1 MSPHTRS
8 VPPEQIS
15 IQLYT
20 LRDALDSDL
29 AGTLE
34 ALAGIGYQR
43 VEHAGFHGRN
53 AAEFRLMLDEVGL
66 WANSGHRHIPQ
77 PFDAAAWAVSLEE
90 FNVLGATDI
99 VEPAGPYQER
109 SADAWRRFAAD
120 MNVAGGQARDAGLRL
135 GDHNHAFEWLRLDDG
150 GGAPWGPWTPWDV
163 LTAETDPD
171 LVHLELD
178 VFWAFRGARDP
189 VALLEEHAG
198 RITQLHIKD
207 AGGDW
212 ETGLAD
218 PGQGVIQFERI
229 LAASFEVHDFIVEH
243 DQPADPQATARVG
256 YEFLSTLVF

>member
-8 VPPEQIS
+8 VDPDEIG

-20 LRDALDSDL
+20 LREALEADL
-29 AGTLE
+29 VGTLA
-34 ALAGIGYQR
+34 ALADIGYRR
-43 VEHAGFHGRN
+43 VEHAGFHGHH
-53 AAEFRLMLDEVGL
+53 ADEFRMILDDLGL
-66 WANSGHRHIPQ
+66 WANSGHRHIPR
-77 PFDAAAWAVSLEE
+77 PFDPSAWAVSLEQA
-90 FNVLGATDI
+90 NLLGATDI

-120 MNVAGGQARDAGLRL
+120 LNVAAEQAREAGLRL
-135 GDHNHAFEWLRLDDG
+135 GYHNHAFEWLRLDDG
-150 GGAPWGPWTPWDV
+150 VATPWDV
-163 LTAETDPD
+163 LTTETDPE

-218 PGQGVIQFERI
+218 PGEGVIQFDRI
-229 LAASFEVHDFIVEH
+229 LAASFEVHDFIIEH
-243 DQPADPQATARVG
+243 DQPADPLQTARVG
-256 YEFLSTLVF
+256 YQFLSGLVY